1 MAGFHRVAGVSEV
14 GEGEMKAF
22 FVGTEAIAV
31 CRVGGEFY
39 AFRDECTH
47 QSFTLSDGD
56 LEGGRVACRYHGAE
70 FDIKTGRA
78 LCLPATEALETYPVR
93 VEGDDILVGLDD

>member
-1 MAGFHRVAGVSEV
+1 MAGVSEIA
-14 GEGEMKAF
+14 EGEVKAF
-22 FVGTEAIAV
+22 FVGTEAVAV

-56 LEGGRVACRYHGAE
+56 LQDGRITCCYHGAE
-70 FDIKTGRA
+70 FDVKTGEA

-93 VEGDDILVGLDD
+93 VEGEDVLVGIED